1 MVEVAVGE
9 AQKRRLGGVWGLG
22 EALRGTS
29 SCDEMAGAALKGLC
43 RGFDWRCE

>member
-9 AQKRRLGGVWGLG
+9 PPKRRLGGVLGLG

-29 SCDEMAGAALKGLC
+29 SCDEMAGAALKGTVQ
-43 RGFDWRCE
+43 GF